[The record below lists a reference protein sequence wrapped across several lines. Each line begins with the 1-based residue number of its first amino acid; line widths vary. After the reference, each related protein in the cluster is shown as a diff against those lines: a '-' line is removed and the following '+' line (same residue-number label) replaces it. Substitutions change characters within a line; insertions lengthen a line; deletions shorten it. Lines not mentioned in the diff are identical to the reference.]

1 MDLKA
6 YKGICVFVEQRYG
19 EIQNVSLELIGKA
32 KSLADELGEKVTAVI
47 IGDEVMDKAEML
59 THHGADKVIVI
70 EDESLHH
77 YTTEKYTQAL
87 VAAIEEKKPEI
98 VMIGA
103 TSIGRDLGPRVSARL
118 KTGLTADC
126 TKLEISEERDL
137 LMTRPAF
144 GGNIMATIICTENRP
159 QMATVRPG
167 VMEKLAYDEARKGTI
182 EVMNVAFEKNAADV
196 EILEVLA
203 DEEERINIQDAD
215 ILISGGR
222 GVGGAERFV
231 LLEELASTLGATV
244 SASRAAVDSGW
255 IAKDRQVGQT
265 GQTVRP
271 NLYFALGISGAI
283 QHVAGMEEADFIVA
297 INKDEGAPIFE
308 VADVGIVGDIH
319 KIVPELVTQL
329 NLALANK

>member
-203 DEEERINIQDAD
+203 DEEERINWLQRWA
-215 ILISGGR
+215 LPYPLLARPSTPVGSPRTARWGR
-222 GVGGAERFV
+222 RVRPYDRTC
-231 LLEELASTLGATV
+231 TLP
-244 SASRAAVDSGW
+244 SAS
-255 IAKDRQVGQT
+255 
-265 GQTVRP
+265 P
-271 NLYFALGISGAI
+271 
-283 QHVAGMEEADFIVA
+283 
-297 INKDEGAPIFE
+297 
-308 VADVGIVGDIH
+308 
-319 KIVPELVTQL
+319 VPSSTWPAWKKPTLSWRSTRTKVHRSSKWPMWASSVTSTRSYPSSSR
-329 NLALANK
+329 NST